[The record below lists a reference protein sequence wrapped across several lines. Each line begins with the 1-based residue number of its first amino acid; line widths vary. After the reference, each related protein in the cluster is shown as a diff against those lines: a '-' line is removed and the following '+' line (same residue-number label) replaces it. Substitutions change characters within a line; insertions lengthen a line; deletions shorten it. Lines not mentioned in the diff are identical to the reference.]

1 MRRSLKPGAAA
12 MAAAAAVAASLGTA
26 VAMEVADDDPWDGH
40 PGAMTSQR
48 DWPRDGNGMPGGMHG
63 PVPGGMPGGMD
74 KMGGGMGGMHRTMQ
88 VTSEVDYLAEMVLHH
103 EEAIEAAR
111 ELQRS
116 DRAEMRDFGEAI
128 VSSQSAQ
135 VSQMQQW
142 LDEWYPD
149 RGEAP
154 AYDPMM
160 RDLEDLSGDQL
171 DRVFLEDMVGH
182 HMAAVMMSQRLLMQ
196 DLAEHDEVADLAED
210 IRDEQ
215 HAEIFQMQQWLREWW

>member
-26 VAMEVADDDPWDGH
+26 AAIVAADDEPVADHGTTMSSARHGH
-40 PGAMTSQR
+40 MGAR
-48 DWPRDGNGMPGGMHG
+48 AGHGGMHG
-63 PVPGGMPGGMD
+63 DMDGGAHGS
-74 KMGGGMGGMHRTMQ
+74 MQ
-88 VTSEVDYLAEMVLHH
+88 VTSELGYLAEMVLHH
-103 EEAIEAAR
+103 EEAIAAAE

-116 DRAEMRDFGEAI
+116 DRAEMREFGRAI

-135 VSQMQQW
+135 VSLMQEW

-149 RGEAP
+149 RGEP
-154 AYDPMM
+154 PDYDPMM
-160 RDLEDLSGDQL
+160 RDLADLSGDQL

-182 HMAAVMMSQRLLMQ
+182 HMAAVMMSQQLLMQ
-196 DLAEHDEVADLAED
+196 DLAEHDEVAELAES

-215 HAEIFQMQQWLREWW
+215 HAEIFQMQQWLRAWW